1 MDLKNILKDET
12 DSSEKKSAPKK
23 HKKPVQLREI
33 ESSSFAKFTT
43 KMESKEEMKSLLNKE
58 KQNVL
63 KQPWNKLD
71 VGMKLGRIKL
81 FVEKEAQEKQL
92 DDTKKDELKKLLFN
106 ACKSNKLSKNSEIVY
121 NREKC
126 IIETI
131 KVLTYENEKYT
142 IKTTETKKSKSSTKS
157 RSNIER
163 LIRNA

>member
-1 MDLKNILKDET
+1 
-12 DSSEKKSAPKK
+12 
-23 HKKPVQLREI
+23 
-33 ESSSFAKFTT
+33 
-43 KMESKEEMKSLLNKE
+43 MESKEEMKSLLNKE
-58 KQNVL
+58 KQDVL